1 MFLELCKFFVF
12 LKGGLAIRGVMLGL
26 GLGLGP
32 FGVVR
37 DPFRFGGGFLLGG
50 LGSFGLGFLWVSR
63 GGGGGGEI
71 SLIPRSS
78 FFAMSSPA
86 KFRIGPGQDS
96 QPTFMEF

>member
-63 GGGGGGEI
+63 GGGGGGA
-71 SLIPRSS
+71 RSV
-78 FFAMSSPA
+78 
-86 KFRIGPGQDS
+86 
-96 QPTFMEF
+96 